1 MLSGTLV
8 GYWLKSDRPLGRK
21 ISGLVL
27 GGLAVAAA
35 GHLWGLSLPVNKNLW
50 TGSYVL
56 LTSGL
61 ASFSLGLALLLVD
74 VLKLLQPPGFF
85 YTFGTNPLV
94 AFVLSGLGAKTLGL
108 IKWTTAAGT
117 TTSLHAFLYRGSF
130 GKLPDPTVASHGWAL
145 AVIGLWYLVLRVFE
159 RRGWYWKV

>member
-1 MLSGTLV
+1 M
-8 GYWLKSDRPLGRK
+8 
-21 ISGLVL
+21 
-27 GGLAVAAA
+27 
-35 GHLWGLSLPVNKNLW
+35 
-50 TGSYVL
+50 
-56 LTSGL
+56 TSGL